1 MVCFRIEWVFQRK
14 TSQKR
19 GGIQYHKKIPI
30 AQGLEIG
37 NGLKFDR
44 GEIQ

>member
-1 MVCFRIEWVFQRK
+1 MPIE
-14 TSQKR
+14 QKSLIG

-37 NGLKFDR
+37 NGLKFDG